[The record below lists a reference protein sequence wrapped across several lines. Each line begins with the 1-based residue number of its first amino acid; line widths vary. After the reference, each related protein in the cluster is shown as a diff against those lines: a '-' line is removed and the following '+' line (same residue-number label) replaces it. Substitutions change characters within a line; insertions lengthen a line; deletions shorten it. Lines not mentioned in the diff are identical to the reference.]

1 MWDNLLKFN
10 LNIMGK
16 EQKYTALGDGKSFNG
31 EIYRNALINIPTERP
46 KDDNGNWI
54 EHPTMNGYMN
64 PVAALYESNGENKS
78 TQLRTFGTVTLT
90 PM

>member
-1 MWDNLLKFN
+1 MAKAS
-10 LNIMGK
+10 MGK
-16 EQKYTALGDGKSFNG
+16 FTE
-31 EIYRNALINIPTERP
+31 NALINIPTERP

-78 TQLRTFGTVTLT
+78 TQITYIRNRYIDSHG
-90 PM
+90 